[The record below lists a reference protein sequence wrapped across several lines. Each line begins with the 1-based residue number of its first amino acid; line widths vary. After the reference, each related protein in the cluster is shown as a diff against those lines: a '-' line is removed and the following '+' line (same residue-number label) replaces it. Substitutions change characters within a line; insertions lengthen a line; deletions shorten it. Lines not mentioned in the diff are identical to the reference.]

1 MPARCLCSS
10 QIIARSISEL
20 KYLVGFAVATVSLAT
35 HTRAAADEAHCRMDA
50 ANVTAAPSVSTVKKV
65 LKVGIKEL
73 LSGADVGVSPNVS
86 FSSSYCQAE
95 KEARLTYG
103 WDLSDWEADVPCLA
117 LISLAIATL
126 FAAFFWTLRQATN
139 DTQYTK
145 EKHVAGCHDSNAAQ
159 P

>member
-1 MPARCLCSS
+1 
-10 QIIARSISEL
+10 
-20 KYLVGFAVATVSLAT
+20 
-35 HTRAAADEAHCRMDA
+35 MDA

-65 LKVGIKEL
+65 LKVGIKTL
-73 LSGADVGVSPNVS
+73 LSGADVGLSPNAS

-103 WDLSDWEADVPCLA
+103 WDLNDWEADVPCLA
-117 LISLAIATL
+117 LISLVIATL

-145 EKHVAGCHDSNAAQ
+145 EKHVAGCCHDSNAAQ
-159 P
+159 PSELYPPAIYICRFAAALLPRSACVRVTDCMD

>member
-1 MPARCLCSS
+1 
-10 QIIARSISEL
+10 
-20 KYLVGFAVATVSLAT
+20 
-35 HTRAAADEAHCRMDA
+35 MDA

-103 WDLSDWEADVPCLA
+103 WDLNDWEADVPCLA
-117 LISLAIATL
+117 LISLVIATL

-145 EKHVAGCHDSNAAQ
+145 EKHVAGCATTRTRHNPELYPPTIYICRFAAAVL
-159 P
+159 PRSACVRVTDGMD

>member
-1 MPARCLCSS
+1 
-10 QIIARSISEL
+10 
-20 KYLVGFAVATVSLAT
+20 
-35 HTRAAADEAHCRMDA
+35 MDA

-65 LKVGIKEL
+65 LKVGIKTL
-73 LSGADVGVSPNVS
+73 LSGADVGLSPNVS

-103 WDLSDWEADVPCLA
+103 WDLNDWEADVPCLA
-117 LISLAIATL
+117 LISLVIATL

-145 EKHVAGCHDSNAAQ
+145 EKHVAGCCHDSNAAQ
-159 P
+159 PSELYPPAIYTSADLLPRSYRAPRVCV